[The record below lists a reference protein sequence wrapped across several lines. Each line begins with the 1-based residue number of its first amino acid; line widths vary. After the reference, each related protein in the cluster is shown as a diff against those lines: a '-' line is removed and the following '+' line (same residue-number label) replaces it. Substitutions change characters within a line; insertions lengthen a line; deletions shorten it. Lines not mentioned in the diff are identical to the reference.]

1 MKTEDHIDE
10 LIRRE
15 KETIPN
21 PYLSS
26 RVMAKIEGLEN
37 VERRRTPFRQTL
49 ALGAGFAAA
58 IFLGVSIGNSYVENR
73 TPERTLNINDRQI
86 ENLDYYN
93 FGENE

>member
-26 RVMAKIEGLEN
+26 RVMAKIEGLEKC
-37 VERRRTPFRQTL
+37 
-49 ALGAGFAAA
+49 
-58 IFLGVSIGNSYVENR
+58 
-73 TPERTLNINDRQI
+73 
-86 ENLDYYN
+86 
-93 FGENE
+93 GEKKNPLPADPCTWSRLCCCHFSGSFNWKQLCGEQDT